1 VVILGGNSDSAA
13 LHAYLHRVFYHI
25 QRGRISFAYP
35 RTGYRHHAR
44 SCCRRRLCGRRIPE
58 GFVEKMFDY
67 EAHRP
72 MEVEAIFGNP
82 LRAAQRNGAASPLL
96 QTLYRKLKILDAAN
110 TNCMP

>member
-1 VVILGGNSDSAA
+1 
-13 LHAYLHRVFYHI
+13 
-25 QRGRISFAYP
+25 
-35 RTGYRHHAR
+35 
-44 SCCRRRLCGRRIPE
+44 
-58 GFVEKMFDY
+58 
-67 EAHRP
+67 